1 MKGLLSTTMLRVLT
15 QYDECMSLKPAWN
28 AIVAAQSGEI
38 LSLDVTCTFE
48 WAMTLWRNHLENKE
62 QRVLALE
69 TDGEITG
76 ILPLHHFRKQVHG
89 LPCRATAP
97 LTELYSGRS
106 GFLLRDPRGEQFD
119 TLLGSLCD
127 SETNW
132 DVFQFTLVDG
142 SAQHREF
149 LAWQAR
155 SNLVCEEIAKQTS
168 PYIVLQEN
176 WDQHFAGLPKKF
188 RSTIRNGE
196 KRMREHGGLEYKEF
210 RETADIESFAA
221 AMLEIER
228 DSWKES
234 AGTSL
239 TANRLQEAFHTD
251 LLKSALDAGWLSGHL
266 LLLDGEPVAYIYG
279 LLHNGIFSDLKESYK
294 SRYRE
299 MSPGHVLKSFAFQ
312 SLYSRQARLYDF
324 MGLCEGYKMKWTDK
338 TYSRT
343 TYLLYNRTA
352 RAWAARRV
360 GVVGARFSAFRVRRN
375 SNGANSY
382 AGDSKAG
389 NSNAA
394 EGES

>member
-15 QYDECMSLKPAWN
+15 QYDECAPLRASWN

-48 WAMTLWRNHLENKE
+48 WAMTLWRNHLESKE
-62 QRVLALE
+62 QRVLVLE
-69 TDGEITG
+69 SDREIAA
-76 ILPLHHFRKQVHG
+76 ILPLCNFRKQVHG
-89 LPCRATAP
+89 LPCRAIAP

-106 GFLLRDPRGEQFD
+106 GFLLRDPRGEQFE

-127 SETNW
+127 AEKNW

-155 SNLVCEEIAKQTS
+155 SNLACEEIAKQTS

-176 WDQHFAGLPKKF
+176 WDQHFASLPKKF

-196 KRMREHGGLEYKEF
+196 KRMREHGRLEYKEF
-210 RETADIESFAA
+210 RESADIASFAA
-221 AMLEIER
+221 TMLEIER

-266 LLLDGEPVAYIYG
+266 LLLGGEPVAYIYG

-312 SLYSRQARLYDF
+312 SLYSHKARLYDF
-324 MGLCEGYKMKWTDK
+324 MGLCEDYKMKWTDK
-338 TYSRT
+338 TYSRI
-343 TYLLYNRTA
+343 TYLLFNRTA
-352 RAWAARRV
+352 RAWAARGV
-360 GVVGARFSAFRVRRN
+360 GRFKGN
-375 SNGANSY
+375 SHAS
-382 AGDSKAG
+382 
-389 NSNAA
+389 NSNATNSNAGNPNGA

>member
-1 MKGLLSTTMLRVLT
+1 MKGVLSTPALRILT
-15 QYDECMSLKPAWN
+15 QYHECAPLRAAWN
-28 AIVAAQSGEI
+28 GIVAAQSGEI
-38 LSLDVTCTFE
+38 LGLDVTCTFE
-48 WAMTLWRNHLENKE
+48 WAMTLWSNHLEKKE
-62 QRVLALE
+62 QRVLILE
-69 TDGEITG
+69 ADGEITG
-76 ILPLHHFRKQVHG
+76 ILPLYHFRKQVHG
-89 LPCRATAP
+89 LPCRTIAP
-97 LTELYSGRS
+97 VTELYSGRS
-106 GFLLRDPRGEQFD
+106 GFLLRDPRSDQFEI
-119 TLLGSLCD
+119 LFGSLCD
-127 SETNW
+127 SEKNW

-142 SAQHREF
+142 SAQHRDF

-155 SNLVCEEIAKQTS
+155 SNLACEEIAKQTS

-176 WDQHFAGLPKKF
+176 WEQHFAGLPKKF

-196 KRMREHGGLEYKEF
+196 KRMREHDRLEYKEF
-210 RETADIESFAA
+210 REAADIEFFAA

-239 TANRLQEAFHTD
+239 TANRLQETFHTD
-251 LLKSALDAGWLSGHL
+251 LLKSALHAGWLSGHL

-312 SLYSRQARLYDF
+312 SLYSHKARLYDF
-324 MGLCEGYKMKWTDK
+324 MGLCEDYKMKWTDK

-343 TYLLYNRTA
+343 TYLLFNRTA

-360 GVVGARFSAFRVRRN
+360 GRFKGN
-375 SNGANSY
+375 SHANKSN
-382 AGDSKAG
+382 ANNWNMQ

-394 EGES
+394 DSNATEGES